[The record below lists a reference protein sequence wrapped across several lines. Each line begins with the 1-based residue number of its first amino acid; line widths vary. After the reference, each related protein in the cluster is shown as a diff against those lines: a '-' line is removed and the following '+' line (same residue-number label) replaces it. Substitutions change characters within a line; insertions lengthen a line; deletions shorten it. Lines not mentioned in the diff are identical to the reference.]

1 MKNVTLRQLRTLAA
15 VVDEGSFSG
24 AAKALHLTQ
33 PAVSLQVKELERAC
47 GLPLV
52 ERSRRRVRLTE
63 AGHELL
69 HAAQGVER
77 ELKQAQESI
86 SALKGLRGGKLTVAV
101 ISTAQYFAPRLLAEF
116 CRRHADVQLRLD
128 VCNRAAII
136 GHLERDDVDV
146 AIMGR
151 PPAELAIACEAEPFA
166 RHPHIAIA
174 PAGHPLTKRRR
185 IPVRALLAEPFV
197 SREPGSGTRLIIQ
210 TLFEKKGLAFA
221 PTMVMNS
228 NETIK
233 QAVIAGMGLSF
244 LSLHTVG
251 LEIATG
257 TLAPLD
263 VMGTPVVRRWYLAH
277 RKDKRLAPPAL
288 AFRAFMLAEAA
299 AFMEA
304 FMPHGSAVP
313 SSRVT
318 IKTR

>member
-1 MKNVTLRQLRTLAA
+1 MKNVTLRQLRALAA
-15 VVDEGSFSG
+15 VIDEGSFSG

-33 PAVSLQVKELERAC
+33 PAVSLQLKELERAC
-47 GLPLV
+47 GLGLV
-52 ERSRRRVRLTE
+52 ERTGRRIRLTE

-69 HAAQGVER
+69 HAAQGIER
-77 ELKQAQESI
+77 ELRQAQQGI
-86 SALKGLRGGKLTVAV
+86 AALKGLRGGKLTVAV
-101 ISTAQYFAPRLLAEF
+101 ISTAQYVAPRLLTEF

-151 PPAELAIACEAEPFA
+151 PPEELAVACDAEPFA

-174 PAGHPLTKRRR
+174 PAGHALAKRRGV
-185 IPVRALLAEPFV
+185 PVRALLHEPFI
-197 SREPGSGTRLIIQ
+197 SREPGSGTRLVIEG
-210 TLFEKKGLAFA
+210 LFERKGLAFA

-257 TLAPLD
+257 TLARVDLT
-263 VMGTPVVRRWYLAH
+263 GTPVVRRWYLVH

-299 AFMEA
+299 EFMET
-304 FMPHGSAVP
+304 FMPHGSALKP
-313 SSRVT
+313 GRAH
-318 IKTR
+318 KK

>member
-15 VVDEGSFSG
+15 VIDEGSFSG

-33 PAVSLQVKELERAC
+33 PAVSLQLKELERAC
-47 GLPLV
+47 GLELV
-52 ERSRRRVRLTE
+52 ERTGRRIRLTE

-69 HAAQGVER
+69 HAAQGIER
-77 ELKQAQESI
+77 ELKQAQQGI
-86 SALKGLRGGKLTVAV
+86 AALKGLRGGKLTVAV
-101 ISTAQYFAPRLLAEF
+101 ISTAQYFAPRLLTEF
-116 CRRHADVQLRLD
+116 CCRHADVQLRLD

-151 PPAELAIACEAEPFA
+151 PPEELAVACDAEPFA

-174 PAGHPLTKRRR
+174 PAGHALTTRRGVQ
-185 IPVRALLAEPFV
+185 VRALLHEPFI
-197 SREPGSGTRLIIQ
+197 SREPGSGTRLIIER
-210 TLFEKKGLAFA
+210 LFERKGLAFA

-257 TLAPLD
+257 TLAPVDLT
-263 VMGTPVVRRWYLAH
+263 GTPVVRRWYLVH

-299 AFMEA
+299 AFVET
-304 FMPHGSAVP
+304 FMPQGSALKP
-313 SSRVT
+313 GPDR
-318 IKTR
+318 KK